1 MNHRKSDRR
10 FRVLDLA
17 MSASQA
23 CVHISRHISRPFG
36 DVVSQLTRAALS
48 VPLNISEGAG
58 RTGRARKNHYSIAYG
73 SAQEASTAIEILLNM
88 ALIDENAAEHALDL
102 LDQVRA
108 ILWTLMNGSR
118 Q

>member
-1 MNHRKSDRR
+1 MKHSSK
-10 FRVLDLA
+10 FQALDVA
-17 MSASQA
+17 KQAAAA
-23 CVHISRHISRPFG
+23 CVLISRNITRPFG
-36 DVVSQLTRAALS
+36 DVVSQLSRAALS

-73 SAQEASTAIEILLNM
+73 SAHEASTAIEILLNM
-88 ALIDENAAEHALDL
+88 DLIDTRAAEHALDL

-108 ILWTLMNGSR
+108 ILWVLM